1 MRTGSSLP
9 VLLLIS
15 LFGLTGCPTDD
26 GFGDPIDPTVTY
38 EEDDDEENDDFQDP
52 EEVDLVWTTRL
63 VIEGSARECDWDDDT
78 DTWPW
83 VGDLDNYEI
92 TIPNRGYVEATLE
105 WEGEL
110 DIDLIQIVETDAGF
124 GEGESSRSNDLG
136 PGDENILFE
145 EEFRED
151 EELHL
156 QVACAVGDEGDYILE
171 LIWED

>member
-1 MRTGSSLP
+1 
-9 VLLLIS
+9 VIS
-15 LFGLTGCPTDD
+15 LLGLAGCPPDD

-63 VIEGSARECDWDDDT
+63 VIEGSARECDWDDDE
-78 DTWPW
+78 DWPW
-83 VGDLDNYEI
+83 IGDLDNYEI
-92 TIPNRGYVEATLE
+92 TIPSRGFIEATLE
-105 WEGEL
+105 WEDDL
-110 DIDLIQIVETDAGF
+110 DIDLIQIVETDGGF
-124 GEGESSRSNDLG
+124 GEGESSRNNDRG

-151 EELHL
+151 EEVHL
-156 QVACAVGDEGDYILE
+156 QVACAVGSGGDYTLE

>member
-1 MRTGSSLP
+1 MRTGSSA
-9 VLLLIS
+9 S
-15 LFGLTGCPTDD
+15 LFLVFSLLGLAGCPPDD

-63 VIEGSARECDWDDDT
+63 VIEGSARECDWDDDE
-78 DTWPW
+78 DWPW
-83 VGDLDNYEI
+83 TGDLDNYEI
-92 TIPNRGYVEATLE
+92 TIPSRGFIEATVE
-105 WEGEL
+105 WEDDL
-110 DIDLIQIVETDAGF
+110 DIDLIQIVETDGGF
-124 GEGESSRSNDLG
+124 GEGESARNNDRG

-151 EELHL
+151 EEVHL
-156 QVACAVGDEGDYILE
+156 QVACAVGSGGDYTLE